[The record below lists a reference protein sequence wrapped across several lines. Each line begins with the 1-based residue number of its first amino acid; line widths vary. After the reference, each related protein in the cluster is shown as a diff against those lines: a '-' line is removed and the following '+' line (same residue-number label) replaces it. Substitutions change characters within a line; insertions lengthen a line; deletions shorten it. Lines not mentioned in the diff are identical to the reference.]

1 MKEGAE
7 EGGSANHIN
16 RGQGKAFT
24 LFLLVIIPY
33 PHNDLDLALHLTTE
47 LLLLAKYKP
56 QQ

>member
-33 PHNDLDLALHLTTE
+33 LHNDLDLALHLTTE
-47 LLLLAKYKP
+47 LLL
-56 QQ
+56 